1 MGTLT
6 LPLTGDIYVDSNTLI
21 YSVQSHPLY
30 ASLLVPLWQAQAK
43 GRRVFS
49 SQLARMETLVLPL
62 RLQDEALV
70 SDYRRLFQ
78 RQTVELLPIT
88 PNVLDEA
95 ARLRARYPAL
105 KTPDALHAATALLHG
120 CALFVTN
127 DRGFQR
133 VTEFPLAILDDILA
147 AL

>member
-30 ASLLVPLWQAQAK
+30 APAIIPLWQEQAN

-78 RQTVELLPIT
+78 CQTVELLPIT
-88 PNVLDEA
+88 QNVLDEA
-95 ARLRARYPAL
+95 ARLRALHPSL

-133 VTEFPLAILDDILA
+133 VTGLPLAILDDILA